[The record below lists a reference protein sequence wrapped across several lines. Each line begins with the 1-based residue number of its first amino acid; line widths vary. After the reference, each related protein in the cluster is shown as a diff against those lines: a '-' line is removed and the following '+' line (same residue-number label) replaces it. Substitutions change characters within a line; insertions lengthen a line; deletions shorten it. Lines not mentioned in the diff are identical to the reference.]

1 MTAYEGEMRRAEI
14 TPTFRDMMVDHLDL
28 LIMYHKE
35 YTDAK
40 LRLNYDEDLFTCFVS
55 ELLEITRQLLPKL
68 EGGGKR
74 TERLFK
80 EFCEFKT
87 WLKDPLIPKVQQEE
101 RERVERLYDLI
112 TEAYH
117 VLGLSP
123 L

>member
-1 MTAYEGEMRRAEI
+1 MTPYDGEMKRAEM
-14 TPTFRDMMVDHLDL
+14 TPTFREMMVDHLDL

-40 LRLNYDEDLFTCFVS
+40 LRLNYDEDLFTCFIS

-68 EGGGKR
+68 EGGGNR
-74 TERLFK
+74 TKMLYEK
-80 EFCEFKT
+80 FCEFKP
-87 WLKDPLIPKVQQEE
+87 WLKDALVPKVQQEE
-101 RERVERLYDLI
+101 REKVETLYDLI